1 MLTAPGFPSK
11 RKPSSTLPCSP
22 APLCLGVHGSQPLPP
37 HMGLVS
43 AIVPKAGTIFK
54 VQEARGWV
62 PGTGAPRD
70 QGPGREGPKLGAGR
84 GHWGW
89 GAAAGGSSGSGGGGP
104 DPASSSSFSSSNGTP
119 SSWRKSWRTL
129 RVVRVRGRRL
139 QGTEQVSQP
148 RPSPESSRTET
159 LNPLSNNPLFP
170 SPSPLC
176 FTPVEQGSARGRGRC
191 YPTSKERSLDQTLK
205 QIRAGLCDKRQR
217 F

>member
-1 MLTAPGFPSK
+1 MLTAAGFPSK

-70 QGPGREGPKLGAGR
+70 QGPGREGPKLGAER

-89 GAAAGGSSGSGGGGP
+89 GAAGGSSGSGGGGP
-104 DPASSSSFSSSNGTP
+104 DPASSSSISSSNGTP
-119 SSWRKSWRTL
+119 SSSRKTWRTL
-129 RVVRVRGRRL
+129 RVVRVRGPRL
-139 QGTEQVSQP
+139 QGGRETE
-148 RPSPESSRTET
+148 RRRLIEGSRGKASGSYGRKNTMGGEGQREMGAGLMEGRCACAGDPT
-159 LNPLSNNPLFP
+159 GAGS
-170 SPSPLC
+170 
-176 FTPVEQGSARGRGRC
+176 SARSTRGSWPPR
-191 YPTSKERSLDQTLK
+191 TL
-205 QIRAGLCDKRQR
+205 
-217 F
+217 